1 MNDGLTFTAGLENF
15 TDEAYRVH
23 GSGINGV
30 GRNFIFGAEWK
41 F

>member
-1 MNDGLTFTAGLENF
+1 MNDGLTLTAGLENF

-23 GSGINGV
+23 GSGINGA
-30 GRNFIFGAEWK
+30 GRNVLVGAEWR